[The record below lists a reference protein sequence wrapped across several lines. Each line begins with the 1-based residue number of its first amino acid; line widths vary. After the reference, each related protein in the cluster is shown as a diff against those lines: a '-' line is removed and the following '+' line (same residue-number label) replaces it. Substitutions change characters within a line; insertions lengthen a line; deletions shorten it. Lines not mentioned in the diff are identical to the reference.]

1 MSVYVDTMSTVLNKI
16 ERRLGLIP
24 LTPHLPDIY
33 NKPAWAKVIVEE
45 SIVTFSRYFPRKIPF
60 RVTKESAPK
69 KDGWYY
75 INESFLG
82 SQNILGVGDLDW
94 SSFSNRSLGLSQ
106 QFGYGVPD
114 VGLSNFSTDDIMQV
128 ITHTNYASMFNN
140 NIYIDY
146 QPPNRIKISSIANRD
161 LKLGEFVVFL
171 YVTHSDDLKT
181 IAPTKME
188 TFEAL
193 AQADV
198 ATFLS
203 NNLKYWDGL
212 ETVFSTLDLK
222 MSNLENEASK
232 RESVVEDLK
241 NSYISAGNEAIPY
254 IITV

>member
-1 MSVYVDTMSTVLNKI
+1 
-16 ERRLGLIP
+16 
-24 LTPHLPDIY
+24 
-33 NKPAWAKVIVEE
+33 
-45 SIVTFSRYFPRKIPF
+45 
-60 RVTKESAPK
+60 
-69 KDGWYY
+69 
-75 INESFLG
+75 
-82 SQNILGVGDLDW
+82 
-94 SSFSNRSLGLSQ
+94 
-106 QFGYGVPD
+106 
-114 VGLSNFSTDDIMQV
+114 MQV

-161 LKLGEFVVFL
+161 LKLGEFVIFL